1 MLSDIWSLGED
12 FKMWLDKA
20 NVFCS
25 TLVDRIVKGYPRNE
39 ADKIWKELGYEDKL
53 VDIGEP
59 FGLWVIESEKD
70 ISAELPFAKAELP
83 VVFTDNVKPYKE
95 RKVRVLNGAHTA
107 SVLTSYLGGIN
118 IVRDMMHDRVFG
130 KTVRQIVDSE
140 IVPMVPLPADD
151 VKSFADS
158 VYDGAA
164 EKDSVGLLLRSHID
178 RFIDRIGPCRGG

>member
-1 MLSDIWSLGED
+1 
-12 FKMWLDKA
+12 MWLDKA
-20 NVFCS
+20 NAFCS
-25 TLVDRIVKGYPRNE
+25 TLVDRIVTGYPRNE

-59 FGLWVIESEKD
+59 FGLWVIESGKD
-70 ISAELPFAKAELP
+70 ISAELP

-140 IVPMVPLPADD
+140 IVPIVPLPADD

>member
-25 TLVDRIVKGYPRNE
+25 TLVDRIVTGYPRNE

-140 IVPMVPLPADD
+140 IVPMVLLPADD
-151 VKSFADS
+151 VKSFAEQCLRRRGGKGQRRAFASLAHRS
-158 VYDGAA
+158 VY
-164 EKDSVGLLLRSHID
+164 
-178 RFIDRIGPCRGG
+178 